1 MDITRFNVSC
11 DYCSNN
17 QEASFILGK
26 RCIPCCK
33 DCIDLVDNTRE
44 STMDERKLV
53 YKEMKALIKYSLGL
67 STPSNAL
74 SNALSNDLSNA
85 SSNAYKARDVC
96 NDTFELCKE
105 TVITPASRFGSFI
118 KFNDSSIYCE
128 DNVIFKLNFTPE
140 IGVDLSSTALSN
152 GLSSSF
158 KKKMNAVLTNYS
170 YNSQV
175 QNIIMNTRND
185 FN

>member
-33 DCIDLVDNTRE
+33 DCIDLVNNPRE

-67 STPSNAL
+67 STPSNA
-74 SNALSNDLSNA
+74 
-85 SSNAYKARDVC
+85 SSNAYKALDVC
-96 NDTFELCKE
+96 NDTSELCKE
-105 TVITPASRFGSFI
+105 TVINPASRFGSFI

-128 DNVIFKLNFTPE
+128 DNIIFKLNFTPE
-140 IGVDLSSTALSN
+140 IGVDLSYTALSN

>member
-33 DCIDLVDNTRE
+33 DCIDLVNNPRE

-67 STPSNAL
+67 STPSNAS
-74 SNALSNDLSNA
+74 SNALSTPSNA
-85 SSNAYKARDVC
+85 SSNAYKALDVC
-96 NDTFELCKE
+96 IDTSDICKE
-105 TVITPASRFGSFI
+105 PVINPVSSFGSFI
-118 KFNDSSIYCE
+118 KFNDSSIYRE
-128 DNVIFKLNFTPE
+128 DNVMFKLNFTPE

>member
-33 DCIDLVDNTRE
+33 DCIDLVNNPRE

-67 STPSNAL
+67 STPS
-74 SNALSNDLSNA
+74 
-85 SSNAYKARDVC
+85 KADKESGSC
-96 NDTFELCKE
+96 IDTSDICKE
-105 TVITPASRFGSFI
+105 PVINPVSSFGSFI
-118 KFNDSSIYCE
+118 KFNDSSIYRE
-128 DNVIFKLNFTPE
+128 DNVMFKLNFTPE